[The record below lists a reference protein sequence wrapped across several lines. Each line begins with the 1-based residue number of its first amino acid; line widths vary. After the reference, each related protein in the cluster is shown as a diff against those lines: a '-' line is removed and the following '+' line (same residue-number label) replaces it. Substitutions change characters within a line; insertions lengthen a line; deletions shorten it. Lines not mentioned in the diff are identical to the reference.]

1 MTYLYV
7 FWIALLVFVVIG
19 TVFSTLLYVRY
30 RSRNETQGGRL
41 STLDSVLFQH

>member
-19 TVFSTLLYVRY
+19 TVFSTFLYVRY
-30 RSRNETQGGRL
+30 RNSNRAQGNRL
-41 STLDSVLFQH
+41 NTLDSMLFQH